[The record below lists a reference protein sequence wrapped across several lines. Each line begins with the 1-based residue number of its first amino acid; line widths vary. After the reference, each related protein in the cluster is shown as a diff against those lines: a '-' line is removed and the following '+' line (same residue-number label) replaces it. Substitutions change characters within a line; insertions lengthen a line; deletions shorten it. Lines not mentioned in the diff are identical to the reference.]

1 MTYKG
6 QVHVGGPP
14 DVHELAGLIV
24 TKVAVGP
31 QAANSYL
38 LRCRLTGE
46 QLLVDAAGD
55 APTLIRLVNGSLA
68 AVLTTHRH
76 ADHHGALAELVAA
89 TGARTLAGEGDAGAL
104 PVPTDAP
111 LRDGDT
117 VELGHCSFRVI
128 GLPGHTP
135 GAVALLYD
143 DPKGHP
149 HLFTGDC
156 LFSPGGARSPHPD
169 DDPDRLRAEVA
180 ARVFAAL
187 PDETWVYPGH
197 GHDTTLGEERPRFGA
212 EAPAGA

>member
-6 QVHVGGPP
+6 QVRVGGPP
-14 DVHELAGLIV
+14 DVHELAWLIV

-31 QAANSYL
+31 HAANAYL
-38 LRCRLTGE
+38 LRCRLTGD
-46 QLLVDAAGD
+46 QMLVDAADD
-55 APTLIRLVNGSLA
+55 APTLVQLVNHSLD

-76 ADHHGALAELVAA
+76 ADHHGALAAVVAA
-89 TGARTLAGEGDAGAL
+89 TGARTLAGADDAEAI
-104 PVPTDAP
+104 PVPTDTP

-117 VELGHCSFRVI
+117 VQLGRCSFRVI

-135 GAVALLYD
+135 GSIALVYD

-149 HLFTGDC
+149 HLFAGDC
-156 LFSPGGARSPHPD
+156 LFSPGGTRSPHQD
-169 DDPDRLRAEVA
+169 DDPDLLRAEVA

-197 GHDTTLGEERPRFGA
+197 GHDTTLGAERPRF
-212 EAPAGA
+212 AGAPVGP